1 MYRGEI
7 MIIDT
12 YSKRKKREN
21 GELSDIFN
29 YDIIPNKLRIQIS
42 QIWDDAIGKQ
52 FEVWNLLS
60 KVMRKEL
67 GVKELVAFSA
77 SPINECKDFLFEHQD
92 TDEVLDIIEL
102 SFRIINTLVRSDNSD
117 GQRYGRCQR
126 PDEAI
131 EELNQRFK
139 ESSLGYEFVE
149 NKIIRVD
156 RKFIHN
162 EITKPAIKLL
172 YEEEFEGVSD
182 EFFKA
187 YENYKDKKYKDAI
200 LYAGKAFESVMK
212 TICENKGYEY
222 NKERDTANKL
232 IQLLCNKDFIPM
244 ELKTHMQSLEKVLLS
259 VKTTLESG
267 LPTLRNRKGGH
278 GQGNEVVYVPEQFV
292 TYALNLAATNIVLLV
307 DLYKENK

>member
-1 MYRGEI
+1 